1 MSRYA
6 GANRHQDPHTVDP
19 VRLIGEHS
27 AQSEADTNTRSDT

>member
-19 VRLIGEHS
+19 VRLIGEHN